1 MDLHHEFTV
10 PVPVQDA
17 WRVLLDIERVA
28 PCMPGATVEDYDGK
42 TITGSVK
49 VKVGPITLT
58 YRGTAVFE
66 EQDEAAHR
74 MVLVASG
81 REARGQGTA
90 RATVTGT
97 LSERDG
103 GTAVSVRT
111 DLTVTGRPAQFGRG
125 VMAEVGD
132 KLVGRFADCLSERLK
147 ESDRPT
153 EPSGRPEESDRP
165 TEPSGRPEESAR
177 PTEPSGRPEESDRPT
192 EPSGRPEESG
202 GREESSGP
210 LEPRE
215 SAPLAG
221 SSGRAEESGRRAESS
236 GRPADSGRP
245 AASEL
250 LNKPTLPL
258 RSAAEPIDL
267 VRTAAGPV
275 AKRLAAALAAAAAA
289 TLVFS
294 RLRRVLR
301 VRHRRHH

>member
-165 TEPSGRPEESAR
+165 TEPSGRPEES
-177 PTEPSGRPEESDRPT
+177 DRPT

-210 LEPRE
+210 PEPRE

-221 SSGRAEESGRRAESS
+221 ASGRTEESGRRAESS